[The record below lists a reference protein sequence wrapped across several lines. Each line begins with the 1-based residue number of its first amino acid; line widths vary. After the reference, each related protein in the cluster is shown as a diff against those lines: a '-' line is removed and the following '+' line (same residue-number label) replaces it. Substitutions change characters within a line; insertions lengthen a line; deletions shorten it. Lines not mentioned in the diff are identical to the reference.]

1 MTLSDH
7 LDRMDKPMTAAT
19 TSDVADVLKVIATRA
34 DALRGKSAECTLGTQ
49 SPDFVQYG
57 LNGPLQLAGETRMTA
72 AYLEQAFGNFEGP
85 VDYEVVDQHEL
96 VGDDVAVTYSLSR
109 ISYTVA
115 GERTDLWFRKTLALA
130 KVDGTWLI
138 VHEHE
143 SVPMADEGRAATDLL
158 P

>member
-1 MTLSDH
+1 MHSGNPVARLRPVRAERAPPTRRRDQD
-7 LDRMDKPMTAAT
+7 DRRLP
-19 TSDVADVLKVIATRA
+19 RA
-34 DALRGKSAECTLGTQ
+34 
-49 SPDFVQYG
+49 G
-57 LNGPLQLAGETRMTA
+57 L
-72 AYLEQAFGNFEGP
+72 GNFEGP